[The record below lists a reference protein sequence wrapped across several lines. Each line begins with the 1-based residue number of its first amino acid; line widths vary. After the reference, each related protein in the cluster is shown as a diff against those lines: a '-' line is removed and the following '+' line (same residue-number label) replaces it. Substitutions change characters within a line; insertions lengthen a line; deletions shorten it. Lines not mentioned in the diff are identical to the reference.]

1 MCRYPLARRTGDS
14 LGPMGIGDRLRRLDN
29 NPVSGG
35 IAWTATHIS
44 APIGVFGGLL
54 MVVLGLVQLADG
66 GDDAAGLLGM
76 GIAWLVVGLILL
88 PPSMWRRVRR
98 RR

>member
-1 MCRYPLARRTGDS
+1 
-14 LGPMGIGDRLRRLDN
+14 MGIAGRLRRLDN

-35 IAWTATHIS
+35 IAWLATYIS

-54 MVVLGLVQLADG
+54 MIVLGLIQLAGG

-76 GIAWLVVGLILL
+76 GAAWLIVGLILL
-88 PPSMWRRVRR
+88 PASVWRRAPALSVRAVPDAALLLA
-98 RR
+98 